1 MWPFKNYLIKSNIQ
15 KEAWYNLFSIFME
28 SEKFLSTSLLLKDL
42 KVREKCIFM
51 VCGRG
56 FGLKCS
62 ECLAGPGNTGGAAN
76 LF

>member
-1 MWPFKNYLIKSNIQ
+1 MWPFKNYRIKSNIQ

-56 FGLKCS
+56 RCQNGRGFGLKWQ
-62 ECLAGPGNTGGAAN
+62 
-76 LF
+76 